1 MNIAEKIYKGIK
13 DTFSTLVHA
22 DGVQNDIP
30 HRMMLEVENISKSL
44 ASFGLRK
51 LHKAGAGG
59 EFYEARP
66 FEAGDEPSEHSARL
80 SLQYRQPMAAK
91 RQAEVSQHVYL
102 WACRKSRMDYVSDHL
117 KITARKAGHGG
128 SEPLFAFS
136 KKQAADILLLALAKH
151 LCRNEEVVGLFEA
164 DGLYRSENS
173 TAALSHALADLAGQ
187 EDGKTD
193 MPVIN
198 RNLPPG
204 STAILFGD
212 FIMEPD
218 DLESSLDDL
227 LDAGLSGFL
236 VMVLDPAEITFD
248 GFEGR
253 IELKDMDG
261 EARSVILENAAGQRQ
276 SIRDFMERHIQ
287 NVEKIAA
294 KKGFGFVLQR
304 TDRPLRNALLKI
316 YGCTLEDE
324 PSPVNKNAP
333 RQP

>member
-66 FEAGDEPSEHSARL
+66 FESGDEPSERSARL

-91 RQAEVSQHVYL
+91 RQAEVSQHIYL
-102 WACRKSRMDYVSDHL
+102 WSCRKSRMDYMSDQL
-117 KITARKAGHGG
+117 KSIAPF
-128 SEPLFAFS
+128 SFS
-136 KKQAADILLLALAKH
+136 KKQAADILLLAMAKH
-151 LCRNEEVVGLFEA
+151 LCRNEEVVGLFET

-193 MPVIN
+193 MPVID

-261 EARSVILENAAGQRQ
+261 EARSVILEDAARQRQ

-304 TDRPLRNALLKI
+304 TDRPLHNALLKI